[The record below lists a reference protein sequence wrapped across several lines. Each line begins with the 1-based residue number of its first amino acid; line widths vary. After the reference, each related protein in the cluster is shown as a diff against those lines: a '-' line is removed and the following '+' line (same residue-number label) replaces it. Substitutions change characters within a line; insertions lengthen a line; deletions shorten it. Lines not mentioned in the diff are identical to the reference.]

1 MNHKRKG
8 PGRPTRCPY
17 CGAPVRY
24 RSADGIYRDNP
35 DGAMLYVCER
45 YPKCD
50 AYVRTHTGTKIP
62 VGSMADGQLRAL
74 RKDAHDAFNQ
84 LYLSG
89 MMTRDDAYRWL
100 ASMLQAPASQAHIGN
115 LGEYYCRKVIAE
127 SKLLM
132 ENRKGARI
140 YVFSIDERSKGAG

>member
-1 MNHKRKG
+1 MNRKKNG
-8 PGRPTRCPY
+8 PSRPTRCPY

-24 RSADGIYRDNP
+24 RSADGIYHDNP
-35 DGAMLYVCER
+35 NGVMLYVCER

-50 AYVRTHTGTKIP
+50 AYVRTHVGSKVP
-62 VGSMADGQLRAL
+62 VGTLADGKLRAL
-74 RKDAHDAFNQ
+74 RKEAHDAFDQ

-89 MMTRDDAYRWL
+89 IMSRDDAYRWL
-100 ASMLQAPASQAHIGN
+100 ADMLQSPQSQAHIGN

-127 SKLLM
+127 STALL

-140 YVFSIDERSKGAG
+140 YVFAIDGRAKGTG